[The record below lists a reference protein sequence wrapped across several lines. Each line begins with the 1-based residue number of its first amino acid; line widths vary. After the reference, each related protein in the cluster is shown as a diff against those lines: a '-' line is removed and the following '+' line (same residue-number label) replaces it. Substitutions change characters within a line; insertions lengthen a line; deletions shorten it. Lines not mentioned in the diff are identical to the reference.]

1 MTPLTLSIALGLL
14 LSGSI
19 ARSEI
24 YQRTGNHSFILNQRA
39 AYWTYSNARYRFSI
53 SYPGDLLV
61 PQGESDNGD
70 GQRFVSRD
78 ASASIAA
85 FGSNRLDRS
94 LQDEFRSAQEN
105 RNVTYKVLKRDMFV
119 VSGTENG
126 KIFYQKTLLRG
137 DVFKTFI
144 IEYDESERG
153 VYDAVTT
160 RVARSF
166 AG

>member
-1 MTPLTLSIALGLL
+1 MTPWTLSIIVSLL

-19 ARSEI
+19 ARPEI
-24 YQRTGNHSFILNQRA
+24 SQRTGAHTLVVTERA
-39 AYWTYSNARYRFSI
+39 AYRTYSNARYGFSI
-53 SYPGDLLV
+53 SYPADLLV

-70 GQRFVSRD
+70 GQRFTSRD
-78 ASASIAA
+78 GSASLAA

-94 LQDEFRSAQEN
+94 LQDEYSSAQEN

-137 DVFKTFI
+137 AVFKTFI

-166 AG
+166 VG